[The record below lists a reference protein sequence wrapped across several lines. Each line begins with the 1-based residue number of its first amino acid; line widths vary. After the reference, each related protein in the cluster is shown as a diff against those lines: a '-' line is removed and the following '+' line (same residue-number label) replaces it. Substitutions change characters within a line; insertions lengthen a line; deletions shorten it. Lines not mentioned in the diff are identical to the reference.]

1 MPSFCCSFGDYV
13 SFSVRQD
20 FFTSRSSTVSRMSV
34 RTTGYLLPPHR
45 FPGLGWPHV
54 CPGLFGSLFPV
65 GPQLGPGV
73 DPRWPLRQTRTLTPP
88 WYMATVVA
96 KTTLVF
102 CFTGRLSSA
111 SSCHWTERKGFHRTI
126 SRALKAIWH
135 GFRCFE
141 AVLSGCFFVPFH
153 NDSDS
158 MFYIRFPLETIEYN
172 GFCKNLSLHH

>member
-1 MPSFCCSFGDYV
+1 
-13 SFSVRQD
+13 
-20 FFTSRSSTVSRMSV
+20 MSV

-65 GPQLGPGV
+65 GPQLDPGV
-73 DPRWPLRQTRTLTPP
+73 DLRGPLRRTRTLTPP

-126 SRALKAIWH
+126 SRVLKAIGH
-135 GFRCFE
+135 GIRCFE
-141 AVLSGCFFVPFH
+141 AVLSGCFFVPFN

-158 MFYIRFPLETIEYN
+158 MSYIRFCLKTIKYN
-172 GFCKNLSLHH
+172 GFCKNLSFHH